1 MMRILNGICAIILPA
16 LLSAILSWLL
26 NQYSPLV
33 STNWPLSLVFLIT
46 LTGILHLVYAF
57 QTNSENF
64 TQLLLG
70 AIVVKLLLA
79 LGLVM
84 IYKIRDYADFFNFS
98 IQFILHYIL
107 FMIFEI
113 RYLLRIL
120 KTQLPKQN

>member
-1 MMRILNGICAIILPA
+1 MRILNGICAIILPA